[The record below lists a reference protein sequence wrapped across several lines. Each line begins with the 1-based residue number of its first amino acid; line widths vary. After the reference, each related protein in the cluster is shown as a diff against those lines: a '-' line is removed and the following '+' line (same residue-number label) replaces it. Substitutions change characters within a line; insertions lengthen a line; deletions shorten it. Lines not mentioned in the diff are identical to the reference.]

1 MNKKILFILVMWGM
15 LFSSCTD
22 WLDVTPENSIEEAD
36 LFKEATGFQNA
47 LNGVYEQMAS
57 TKLYGKELSFGMLDA
72 MGRVWCLQGENFY
85 NIKNYHYYYQAG
97 TFAYDANDDIKE
109 AIDGVWSTAYTA
121 IANCNNIISNIDK
134 LTGEDFRTG
143 EPERL
148 MIKGEALAARAW
160 LHFDL
165 LRMFAPAPR
174 SNPSGLYIPYVK
186 EFPYY
191 GGQTPLTVEETMEA
205 IEVDLKA
212 AQEMIM
218 AYDTLDLAHR
228 AMLSG
233 YNRFKGD
240 FSTAVS
246 GNDGS
251 TVEMLPFY
259 YYRGYRINALAV
271 TGLMARFYSYWGGDK
286 HSLAAANAQK
296 VVDFLVYPEE
306 KRPALEYVSIDARW
320 NPDFKF
326 SEDLIFCLSYPTLM
340 TDYTEFA
347 TSSSNACLTIS
358 KYDEIWND
366 DFADAGDYRLVMI
379 YDDQGDYMPLK
390 NVPSKTGDAEVLAK
404 IEDMVPMIRMSE
416 MHFVLAEYYASIGQW
431 AKAAEFITKVRVGRN
446 CDGSVDLGITDMETF
461 KARLLGE
468 VRREFFAEGQTFFYY
483 KKYGEKLIKDMN
495 LDSFVVPTPDSEN
508 IH

>member
-1 MNKKILFILVMWGM
+1 
-15 LFSSCTD
+15 
-22 WLDVTPENSIEEAD
+22 
-36 LFKEATGFQNA
+36 
-47 LNGVYEQMAS
+47 
-57 TKLYGKELSFGMLDA
+57 
-72 MGRVWCLQGENFY
+72 
-85 NIKNYHYYYQAG
+85 
-97 TFAYDANDDIKE
+97 
-109 AIDGVWSTAYTA
+109 
-121 IANCNNIISNIDK
+121 
-134 LTGEDFRTG
+134 
-143 EPERL
+143 
-148 MIKGEALAARAW
+148 MIKGEALAARDW

-165 LRMFAPAPR
+165 LRMFAPAPS

-326 SEDLIFCLSYPTLM
+326 SEDLIFCLSYPD
-340 TDYTEFA
+340 TD
-347 TSSSNACLTIS
+347 
-358 KYDEIWND
+358 
-366 DFADAGDYRLVMI
+366 
-379 YDDQGDYMPLK
+379 
-390 NVPSKTGDAEVLAK
+390 
-404 IEDMVPMIRMSE
+404 
-416 MHFVLAEYYASIGQW
+416 
-431 AKAAEFITKVRVGRN
+431 
-446 CDGSVDLGITDMETF
+446 DGLHGVCN
-461 KARLLGE
+461 
-468 VRREFFAEGQTFFYY
+468 FF
-483 KKYGEKLIKDMN
+483 
-495 LDSFVVPTPDSEN
+495 
-508 IH
+508 